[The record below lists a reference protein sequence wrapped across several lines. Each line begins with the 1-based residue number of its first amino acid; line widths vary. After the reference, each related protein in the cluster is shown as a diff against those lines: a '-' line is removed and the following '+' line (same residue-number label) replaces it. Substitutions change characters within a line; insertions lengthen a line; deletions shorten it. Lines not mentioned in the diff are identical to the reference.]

1 MKSYVLAFA
10 ICFAV
15 IDLSFALGKEDQ
27 EKCLRKN
34 GLNNS
39 TDVELMKAFVR
50 SDGKNEFHLEREFS
64 CVVACVIDERRT
76 EDNVNTSTYQL
87 LTDLISEAHNK
98 IPDEQWR
105 DMKTTLDKCHQQD
118 EGDDC
123 KLLYCVKI
131 LRDPFK
137 ELIVSFD

>member
-1 MKSYVLAFA
+1 SLKVV
-10 ICFAV
+10 CP
-15 IDLSFALGKEDQ
+15 
-27 EKCLRKN
+27 
-34 GLNNS
+34 
-39 TDVELMKAFVR
+39 LMKAFVR
-50 SDGKNEFHLEREFS
+50 SDGKSEFHLEREFS
-64 CVVACVIDERRT
+64 CVVACIINERRT

-87 LTDLISEAHNK
+87 LTDLIGEAYNK

-123 KLLYCVKI
+123 KLLYCLKI

-137 ELIVSFD
+137 DLIVSFD